1 MQIIDFVYVTFIRM
15 VSSIELIDKKKDF
28 THHL

>member
-1 MQIIDFVYVTFIRM
+1 MQVIDFVYVTFIRM
-15 VSSIELIDKKKDF
+15 VLSIELIDKRNDF